1 MKKIIWFLFAAL
13 PLMASAKNVVDAK
26 YLVGGIPEK
35 NGVVTFSKS
44 FTVENKTKGEI
55 MSTLVSYINGLTG
68 KAIESQRTRMISDG
82 SDGNA
87 VVAKVEEYMIF
98 TKKALNFDRTR
109 FRYQISAAVEG
120 NTVNVTL
127 SQVSYYYNE
136 DMEGNNGI
144 TYKAEEWI
152 TDKAALNA
160 KGTKLLP
167 RSKKFRIKTIDRVD
181 EIYES
186 LLDAFDTNKNKET
199 GERIRGG
206 VKVVG
211 NQ

>member
-1 MKKIIWFLFAAL
+1 MKKIIWLIVMAL
-13 PLMASAKNVVDAK
+13 PLVAFSKGTVDAK
-26 YLVGGIPEK
+26 YLAGGVPEK
-35 NGVVTFSKS
+35 NNVVTFSKS
-44 FTVENKTKGEI
+44 FTVENKSKDEIVSALSSYMNNLTK
-55 MSTLVSYINGLTG
+55 S
-68 KAIESQRTRMISDG
+68 AIESQRTRMISDG
-82 SDGNA
+82 SEDGT
-87 VVAKVEEYMIF
+87 VVAKVEEYMVF

-152 TDKAALNA
+152 TDKEALNS

-167 RSKKFRIKTIDRVD
+167 RSKKFRIKTIDRV
-181 EIYES
+181 EAIFNS
-186 LLDAFDTNKNKET
+186 ILDVFDTNKDAKT
-199 GERIRGG
+199 GENIRGG
-206 VKVVG
+206 VKVVK
-211 NQ
+211 